1 VRKSV
6 REISVLILKL
16 NVMKELSFEQM
27 EEVKGGMT
35 YCELVSFWYH
45 GGGGYYGSQEMLI
58 YAARICGLL

>member
-1 VRKSV
+1 
-6 REISVLILKL
+6 
-16 NVMKELSFEQM
+16 MKELSFEQM